1 MGFRHV
7 FVLICVAVS
16 VVEAQDGVGSPPSVD
31 PTPTATCTGDDDV
44 WTCQDPCRAP
54 RTTVILF
61 VVGPVLDFDCLDTP
75 KLKVGMI
82 MFLIKI
88 QHSKKIREIR

>member
-1 MGFRHV
+1 MGLHHL
-7 FVLICVAVS
+7 FVLVCVAVS
-16 VVEAQDGVGSPPSVD
+16 ATVDAQDGVGSPPSVV
-31 PTPTATCTGDDDV
+31 PPPTATCTGDDDV

-61 VVGPVLDFDCLDTP
+61 VVGPVLDFNCLDTP

-82 MFLIKI
+82 IVL
-88 QHSKKIREIR
+88 KKKYDTQRKFG